1 MTLFESEIRKLNI
14 PRCIMDSIVALRN
27 ICMEAEQQQQP
38 QQAAQPAQQQ
48 PQQQQQQ
55 QPQPKPQQNAAPQQ
69 QPAPQAQ
76 PQQNAQQTPQQ
87 PAAGNQQGQ
96 NQQPAQEN
104 GQQQQPAQPQQEN
117 NAQGNKQI
125 PENIDENQVDSNKL
139 LKQFNN
145 FLEGCKKR
153 VEERLISDFGDKGK
167 TIIETVKEYTKTGSP
182 IDFDMEILPLLTKN
196 GEAPTKK
203 IINEVRDRL
212 QKYFGL
218 KISEPKQK
226 QQQKP
231 ENKQEQPAKTDE
243 KQEAPQK

>member
-14 PRCIMDSIVALRN
+14 PRCIMDSIVSLRN
-27 ICMEAEQQQQP
+27 ICMEAEQPQP
-38 QQAAQPAQQQ
+38 QQATQPAQK
-48 PQQQQQQ
+48 

-76 PQQNAQQTPQQ
+76 PQQNAPQTAQQ

-96 NQQPAQEN
+96 TQQPAQEN
-104 GQQQQPAQPQQEN
+104 GQPQQTAQPQQAN
-117 NAQGNKQI
+117 NEQGNQQI

-145 FLEGCKKR
+145 FLEGCRKR

-203 IINEVRDRL
+203 VINEVRDRL

-218 KISEPKQK
+218 KISKPKQK
-226 QQQKP
+226 QQKT

>member
-14 PRCIMDSIVALRN
+14 PRCIMDSIVSLRN
-27 ICMEAEQQQQP
+27 ICMEAEQQQP

-48 PQQQQQQ
+48 PQQPQQ

-76 PQQNAQQTPQQ
+76 PQQNAQQTAQQ
-87 PAAGNQQGQ
+87 PANGNQQGQ
-96 NQQPAQEN
+96 TQQPAQDN
-104 GQQQQPAQPQQEN
+104 SQQQQPTQPQQAN
-117 NAQGNKQI
+117 KAQGNQQI

-153 VEERLISDFGDKGK
+153 VEERLITDFGDKGK

-203 IINEVRDRL
+203 VINEVRDRL

-218 KISEPKQK
+218 KISEAKPK

-243 KQEAPQK
+243 KQGAPQK

>member
-14 PRCIMDSIVALRN
+14 PRCIMDSIVSLRN
-27 ICMEAEQQQQP
+27 ICMESEQQPP
-38 QQAAQPAQQQ
+38 QATQPAQQKPQ
-48 PQQQQQQ
+48 PQ

-69 QPAPQAQ
+69 QPASQAQ
-76 PQQNAQQTPQQ
+76 PQQNSPQTAQQ
-87 PAAGNQQGQ
+87 PAAGNQQDQ
-96 NQQPAQEN
+96 PQQPAQEN
-104 GQQQQPAQPQQEN
+104 GQQPQTAQPQQAN
-117 NAQGNKQI
+117 NAQGNQQI

-153 VEERLISDFGDKGK
+153 VEERLIADFGDKGK

-203 IINEVRDRL
+203 VINEVRDRL

-226 QQQKP
+226 QQQKT

>member
-14 PRCIMDSIVALRN
+14 PRCIMDSIVSLRN
-27 ICMEAEQQQQP
+27 ICMEAEQPQP
-38 QQAAQPAQQQ
+38 QQATQPAQKQPQ
-48 PQQQQQQ
+48 PQQQ
-55 QPQPKPQQNAAPQQ
+55 QPKPQQNAAPQQ

-76 PQQNAQQTPQQ
+76 PQQNAPQTAQQ

-96 NQQPAQEN
+96 TQPPAQEN
-104 GQQQQPAQPQQEN
+104 GQPQQTAQPQQAN
-117 NAQGNKQI
+117 NAQGKQQI

-145 FLEGCKKR
+145 FLEGCRKR
-153 VEERLISDFGDKGK
+153 VEERLIADFGDKGK

-203 IINEVRDRL
+203 VINEVRDRL

-226 QQQKP
+226 QQQKN